1 MSANPPGPVDEPD
14 DDEAL
19 HWAGDDARGQAAPRL
34 RGTASDEAD
43 PQAASATAD
52 AAAAASAQPA
62 GRSRAETVLLVA
74 TGVFA
79 GVYLAVVVGW
89 ILSVQLLAYPGLDL
103 AGEVMWQFAEF
114 LSMVAPALWFA
125 VVLTLTPHDTARRGL
140 KRIVWLTVG
149 LALLLPWPFL
159 LGALG

>member
-1 MSANPPGPVDEPD
+1 VSANPPDPVDETD
-14 DDEAL
+14 DDDAL

-34 RGTASDEAD
+34 RGGASEGAD
-43 PQAASATAD
+43 TDAAHEGAD
-52 AAAAASAQPA
+52 AASGDAAPA
-62 GRSRAETVLLVA
+62 IRGRAETALLAA

-79 GVYLAVVVGW
+79 GLYLALVVGW

-125 VVLTLTPHDTARRGL
+125 VVLTLTPRETSRRGA
-140 KRIVWLTVG
+140 KRIGWLVVG

-159 LGALG
+159 LGALA